1 MKLKRFVYNLL
12 VTRPIESSLSD
23 DGDAEEEEEER
34 RRTFTFPDRD
44 AKIREVVAEYDAV
57 FPKLNFSSPRVKC
70 LLASS
75 CLRLIVLL

>member
-1 MKLKRFVYNLL
+1 MELKRFVYNLL

-23 DGDAEEEEEER
+23 DGDAEEEEER
-34 RRTFTFPDRD
+34 RRTFTFPDLD

-70 LLASS
+70 LLAAS